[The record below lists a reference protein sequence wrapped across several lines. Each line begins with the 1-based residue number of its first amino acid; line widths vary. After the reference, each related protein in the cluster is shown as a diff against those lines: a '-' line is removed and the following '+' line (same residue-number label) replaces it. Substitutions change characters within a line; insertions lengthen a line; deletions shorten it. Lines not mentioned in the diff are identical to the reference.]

1 LAALELAS
9 RLTGWTQREI
19 GAYDGGIGCA
29 AVSVA
34 RRKIRQRPTAQKNT
48 VAQLLAELAKERPTL
63 AKVNN

>member
-1 LAALELAS
+1 
-9 RLTGWTQREI
+9 LTGWTQREI

-34 RRKIRQRPTAQKNT
+34 RRKIRQGPTAQENRI
-48 VAQLLAELAKERPTL
+48 AQLLAELAEERPPL